1 MSVIATESAKT
12 SDLLVNE
19 LWGDLAYC
27 REVITYNGAAKTF
40 SVGTLVASDGTVPVD
55 TVNGTGVVT
64 TTAAANIAGVVL
76 EEVVAPASTATKV
89 VVLKKGPAVVK
100 AGGIKL
106 GLLTAADVKTQLESV
121 GINVLDTI

>member
-19 LWGDLAYC
+19 LWGGLAYC
-27 REVITYNGAAKTF
+27 REVITYNGDAKTF

-55 TVNGTGVVT
+55 TVDSTGAVT
-64 TTAAANIAGVVL
+64 KTAAENIAGVVL

-100 AGGIKL
+100 AGGIEL
-106 GLLTAADVKTQLESV
+106 GSLTAADVKKQLESV
-121 GINVLDTI
+121 GIQVLDTI

>member
-27 REVITYNGAAKTF
+27 RDVVTYNGAAKTF
-40 SVGTLVASDGTVPVD
+40 SVGTLVASDGTVPA
-55 TVNGTGVVT
+55 
-64 TTAAANIAGVVL
+64 AAANIAGVVL

-106 GLLTAADVKTQLESV
+106 GLLTAANVKTQLESV
-121 GINVLDTI
+121 GIQVLDTI